1 MNCPIDCVRIACP
14 EPDWLEKHEGFVI
27 TIVGLMGGACGVL
40 LTYFLKSRCRK
51 ISCWGLSCDR
61 EPIPLDASQV
71 EIVS

>member
-14 EPDWLEKHEGFVI
+14 DPDWLEKHEGFVI
-27 TIVGLMGGACGVL
+27 TIVGLIGGACGVL
-40 LTYFLKSRCRK
+40 LTYFLKSRCKK

-61 EPIPLDASQV
+61 EPIQLEPSQI